1 MKLFEILG
9 VEIFSVGNHK
19 GDDYTV
25 QDLDTMVQAFGQLG
39 FTPPLKDGHCT
50 DTPGMPSLGWLK
62 NLRRIGNKLVA
73 DFMDVPEI
81 VYDAI
86 KSRRYDRV
94 SAEIYHNY
102 KKQDGTIFSRAVKA
116 LSLLGADIPAVKDL
130 RPLREIVHEDEGR
143 EFKVYDLEFQF
154 VEWTSASMN
163 DLPDSAFA
171 IISSGGEKDSSGKTT
186 PRSLRHLPHHS
197 LEGKIDL
204 AHLRNALA
212 RLSQT
217 KLSSDEM
224 SKAKSHLEAHAKSE
238 KVGKHSEE
246 FQFAS
251 SGVQFVIGK
260 LKGGTST
267 TVQTVLFNKPE
278 WTIERAKGWLSS
290 HNMHAGKVDEGDKHL
305 RFRQRE
311 PSDFIEGSFRTIEPG
326 VAHNSSSDIY
336 KLYEEV
342 IKQEEVKKMDIE
354 ARMKELEDK
363 FAKVVEAK
371 DSEIQG
377 LQTKLSTLSAE
388 LEKAKTESAKF
399 SDTDAGKKVHQLQ
412 KQLED
417 TTVQLE
423 QTMQKFAEA
432 EKKKFTL
439 EEVQRKERI
448 ERKVKDLKFPAL
460 RPYIEVFYEEA
471 TKGESDTKVVKFS
484 ADGSAPK
491 ELTVERVVDGFVSTL
506 NRLAEN
512 KMFSELS
519 TMPEFKR
526 DDVPTSDD
534 PAVEVDKRVREYCA
548 KHNLDVIKS
557 YSEAQKVVFAEDPK
571 LKELYGQS

>member
-9 VEIFSVGNHK
+9 VEIFSVGTHK

-39 FTPPLKDGHCT
+39 FTPPLKDGHCM

-62 NLRRIGNKLVA
+62 NLRRIGNKLIA

-102 KKQDGTIFSRAVKA
+102 KKQDGTIVSRAVKA

-130 RPLREIVHEDEGR
+130 RPLREIVHEDEGQ

-154 VEWTSASMN
+154 TKN
-163 DLPDSAFA
+163 D
-171 IISSGGEKDSSGKTT
+171 
-186 PRSLRHLPHHS
+186 
-197 LEGKIDL
+197 
-204 AHLRNALA
+204 
-212 RLSQT
+212 
-217 KLSSDEM
+217 
-224 SKAKSHLEAHAKSE
+224 SKQSE
-238 KVGKHSEE
+238 VKVK
-246 FQFAS
+246 
-251 SGVQFVIGK
+251 
-260 LKGGTST
+260 
-267 TVQTVLFNKPE
+267 N
-278 WTIERAKGWLSS
+278 
-290 HNMHAGKVDEGDKHL
+290 D
-305 RFRQRE
+305 
-311 PSDFIEGSFRTIEPG
+311 
-326 VAHNSSSDIY
+326 
-336 KLYEEV
+336 EV

-363 FAKVVEAK
+363 FTKVVASK
-371 DSEIQG
+371 DSEITDLQG
-377 LQTKLSTLSAE
+377 KLTTLSVE

-471 TKGESDTKVVKFS
+471 TKGESESKVVKFS

-557 YSEAQKVVFAEDPK
+557 YGDAQTKVFLEDPK
-571 LKELYGQS
+571 LKEIYAQS

>member
-1 MKLFEILG
+1 MGTFKDLKG
-9 VEIFSVGNHK
+9 VEIFRIGTWK
-19 GDDYTV
+19 GDSYVESDL
-25 QDLDTMVQAFGQLG
+25 QDMINAYDKVG
-39 FTPPLKDGHCT
+39 FKPPIKSGHSE
-50 DTPGMPSLGWLK
+50 DVPGLPALGWVE
-62 NLRRIGNKLVA
+62 NLRCENGCLLA
-73 DFMDVPEI
+73 DFNQLYPE
-81 VYDAI
+81 VYEAI
-86 KSRRYDRV
+86 KDKRYNTV
-94 SAEIYHNY
+94 SSEIYFNY
-102 KKQDGTIFSRAVKA
+102 KQQDGTILPKVLKAVA
-116 LSLLGADIPAVKDL
+116 ILGQDVPAVKNL
-130 RPLREIVHEDEGR
+130 KPLHESIVMSDDTLAEKIGIYE
-143 EFKVYDLEFQF
+143 
-154 VEWTSASMN
+154 
-163 DLPDSAFA
+163 
-171 IISSGGEKDSSGKTT
+171 SG
-186 PRSLRHLPHHS
+186 
-197 LEGKIDL
+197 
-204 AHLRNALA
+204 
-212 RLSQT
+212 
-217 KLSSDEM
+217 
-224 SKAKSHLEAHAKSE
+224 
-238 KVGKHSEE
+238 
-246 FQFAS
+246 
-251 SGVQFVIGK
+251 
-260 LKGGTST
+260 
-267 TVQTVLFNKPE
+267 
-278 WTIERAKGWLSS
+278 
-290 HNMHAGKVDEGDKHL
+290 
-305 RFRQRE
+305 
-311 PSDFIEGSFRTIEPG
+311 IEGSFGTIEPG
-326 VAHNSSSDIY
+326 VAHNSSSDLY
-336 KLYEEV
+336 KSDDEV

-363 FAKVVEAK
+363 FTKVVASK
-371 DSEIQG
+371 DSEITDLQG
-377 LQTKLSTLSAE
+377 KLTTLSAE

-471 TKGESDTKVVKFS
+471 TKGESESKVVKFS

-557 YSEAQKVVFAEDPK
+557 YGDAQKVVFAEDPA
-571 LKELYGQS
+571 LKEQYSKS

>member
-1 MKLFEILG
+1 MGTFKDLKG
-9 VEIFSVGNHK
+9 VEIFRIGTWK
-19 GDDYTV
+19 GDSYVESDL
-25 QDLDTMVQAFGQLG
+25 QDMINAYDKVG
-39 FTPPLKDGHCT
+39 FKPPIKSGHSE
-50 DTPGMPSLGWLK
+50 DVPGLPALGWVE
-62 NLRRIGNKLVA
+62 NLRCENGHLLA
-73 DFMDVPEI
+73 DFNQLYPE
-81 VYDAI
+81 VYEAI
-86 KSRRYDRV
+86 KDKRYNTV
-94 SAEIYHNY
+94 SSEIYFNY
-102 KKQDGTIFSRAVKA
+102 KQQDGTILPKVLKAVA
-116 LSLLGADIPAVKDL
+116 ILGQDVPAVKNL
-130 RPLREIVHEDEGR
+130 KPLHESLVMSDDTLAEKIGIY
-143 EFKVYDLEFQF
+143 E
-154 VEWTSASMN
+154 
-163 DLPDSAFA
+163 
-171 IISSGGEKDSSGKTT
+171 SG
-186 PRSLRHLPHHS
+186 
-197 LEGKIDL
+197 
-204 AHLRNALA
+204 
-212 RLSQT
+212 
-217 KLSSDEM
+217 M
-224 SKAKSHLEAHAKSE
+224 
-238 KVGKHSEE
+238 E

-260 LKGGTST
+260 LKGDTST
-267 TVQTVLFNKPE
+267 TVQTVLFSKSE

-290 HNMHAGKVDEGDKHL
+290 HNMHADKVDEGDKHI
-305 RFRQRE
+305 RFRQYE

-326 VAHNSSSDIY
+326 VAHNSSSDLY
-336 KLYEEV
+336 KLYNEV

-363 FAKVVEAK
+363 FTKVVASK
-371 DSEIQG
+371 DSEITDLQG
-377 LQTKLSTLSAE
+377 KLTTLSAE

-471 TKGESDTKVVKFS
+471 TKGESESKVVKFS

-557 YSEAQKVVFAEDPK
+557 YGDAQTKVFLEDPK
-571 LKELYGQS
+571 LKELYAQS